1 MADINATDL
10 TPETAATLDGSEEFV
25 MFDNVEGKRGELDTV
40 GDYIVQHCDADGNGN
55 TAAQLAASAAST
67 GTAAA
72 AAVDAKVGTLASLTT
87 TDKTNLVAA
96 VNEVDAEVATKA
108 DESELSDYAKVDGAY
123 EAMTVG
129 NAEQLVS
136 NIRVTDT
143 DPYLFRTAGG
153 SLEIGDREY
162 PTLVG
167 ASVVKNQIVRN
178 ADFSDGLTA
187 WYVGSNAQASVS
199 GDVLTATKKGA
210 TPTGN
215 QFIQSQLLNNIPSG
229 HVVLCSAFLW
239 SSIDTSTIMQI
250 VQSSPWANVGHKAF
264 TISSSKTYCGAIF
277 KPTTGSPN
285 QFVFNF
291 DNNNELN
298 IQCPQLIDL
307 TQMLG
312 STVAD
317 YIYSLEQGTAGA
329 GVAFCKKYGIG
340 VGYTAY
346 NAGTLQ
352 STTPTKHTTVGFNQF
367 DKSTAV
373 LNASIDS
380 STGAFMS
387 SSNAYRSDYMR
398 ALPNTGYKL
407 EGISTSNNSF
417 VAFYDADK
425 NYISR
430 TGATNWDVNA
440 FTTPQNCWYIA
451 FCQYVAGGQSTF
463 VDTRDTACMHLV
475 WDGERDG
482 EHEPYTKHEY
492 DLGNDTLRGVF
503 ELNNGELKAN
513 GDVKTADGTI
523 TRKFGY
529 VDLGTLAWS
538 KSGTS
543 GLFVFNNPQNSPT
556 YMNLPSSPSTAINA
570 ICSKYSVCLYSEADS
585 KDKVIYSTWQTA
597 ASKYFAVKDSAYAES
612 TAADF
617 KTAMSGVYLVYELA
631 TPTEEEGTAFQSP
644 QIVSNW
650 GTEEYTEANGIV
662 VGHSTE
668 YPQDLKA
675 KVESAPN
682 NPSADGDYIVKR
694 ENGENA
700 YVPLVIPQELPNAPS
715 TDGTYRLKCTVSG
728 GAATYSW
735 EA

>member
-55 TAAQLAASAAST
+55 TAAQLAGGAQA
-67 GTAAA
+67 
-72 AAVDAKVGTLASLTT
+72 DATEALGDIGDISDLIT
-87 TDKTNLVAA
+87 TDKTDLVSA
-96 VNEVDAEVATKA
+96 VNEVKGQADDNTTALQTKA
-108 DESELSDYAKVDGAY
+108 EVDGAY

-143 DPYLFRTAGG
+143 DPYLFRTSGG

-167 ASVVKNQIVRN
+167 GSVVVNQLADKTSQTVTAGTQTNVYFTNKQWGVPVVQGHKYLVLWNQEQTLTSVTRN
-178 ADFSDGLTA
+178 VPVLGGISTPIYGPQATD
-187 WYVGSNAQASVS
+187 NARLS
-199 GDVLTATKKGA
+199 KGEY
-210 TPTGN
+210 
-215 QFIQSQLLNNIPSG
+215 S
-229 HVVLCSAFLW
+229 W
-239 SSIDTSTIMQI
+239 IMQ
-250 VQSSPWANVGHKAF
+250 SPETKA
-264 TISSSKTYCGAIF
+264 TAGVYIWCHTPSADVTYDKFRIY
-277 KPTTGSPN
+277 
-285 QFVFNF
+285 
-291 DNNNELN
+291 
-298 IQCPQLIDL
+298 DL
-307 TQMLG
+307 TQRLG
-312 STVAD
+312 TTIAD
-317 YIYSLEQGTAGA
+317 YIYALEQGTAGA

-340 VGYTAY
+340 VGYTAH

-352 STTPTKHTTVGFNQF
+352 STTPTKHKTVGFNQW
-367 DKSTAV
+367 DEEWELGAIDLTTGANTNSSS
-373 LNASIDS
+373 SIRSKNYIPVTS
-380 STGAFMS
+380 STVYS
-387 SSNAYRSDYMR
+387 VT
-398 ALPNTGYKL
+398 LPTG
-407 EGISTSNNSF
+407 TMA
-417 VAFYDADK
+417 VASYDADK
-425 NYISR
+425 NFVANLGGYTNKR
-430 TGATNWDVNA
+430 T
-440 FTTPQNCWYIA
+440 FTTPANCAYIR
-451 FCQYVAGGQSTF
+451 FYVYNGYGTTYNH
-463 VDTRDTACMHLV
+463 DICINLH

-482 EHEPYTKHEY
+482 EYEPYTKHEY

-513 GDVKTADGTI
+513 GDVKTPDGTI
-523 TRKFGY
+523 QRKWGY
-529 VDLGTLAWS
+529 IHNGYSRGSLDSSGKLYAIRTLSPGAKVDSYGICCVNNKLISA
-538 KSGTS
+538 
-543 GLFVFNNPQNSPT
+543 GLEQCR
-556 YMNLPSSPSTAINA
+556 INA
-570 ICSKYSVCLYSEADS
+570 DNGIRSIC
-585 KDKVIYSTWQTA
+585 
-597 ASKYFAVKDSAYAES
+597 AYAGSLYAGGFVGSES
-612 TAADF
+612 DLDALLPTLEV
-617 KTAMSGVYLVYELA
+617 VYLLA

-694 ENGENA
+694 ENGENT